1 LLGISAEQV
10 LCLLLHLAIRYTPRT
25 PIHIYLQRD
34 FASLGAT
41 GRLVPK
47 PRCC

>member
-1 LLGISAEQV
+1 MPAVASCYQVHAQSADTHIPICGGCA
-10 LCLLLHLAIRYTPRT
+10 CLL
-25 PIHIYLQRD
+25 
-34 FASLGAT
+34 AT